1 MPVVFHRPRD
11 RRAFLEVAGLG
22 GAAVLVSA
30 FGHGAPVAPPGE
42 LHLALLSDTH
52 VPADRVNGHRGM
64 SPWENLRVAAAQVA
78 AARPEG
84 VVICGDVARLEGRV
98 EDYQEL
104 KALLAPVAAV
114 SPVYVALGNHDDR
127 TSFRKAFAD
136 TPGVHAPVDGK
147 HVTVIEH
154 EAVRVVVLDSL
165 LYVNEVAGLL
175 GKAQRAWLASYL
187 PTSRTGRRSS
197 SSITRRRD
205 EDGDLLDGDRLLA
218 LAAANRH
225 VKAIFHGHAHVWAL
239 GRRDRLHVVGL
250 PALGYNFS
258 DAQPVGWVGRAV
270 PPGRRLAH
278 AAGPRRQPRG
288 RRPDVVPGVA
298 EVSLSAIDILVF
310 VAFYGLVLGVS
321 LWKSRGRQDERGLLP
336 RRPAAALVA
345 DRRLDR
351 RRQHLDRAVRG
362 DGGTGGGRRRPRGE
376 RVAAHR
382 RGRDRGRG
390 LHLPARASCARA
402 STRCRSTSSTAT
414 ARRRGR

>member
-1 MPVVFHRPRD
+1 MPVFFHRPRD

-22 GAAVLVSA
+22 SAAVLVSA
-30 FGHGAPVAPPGE
+30 FGHGAPVAPRGE

-104 KALLAPVAAV
+104 KALLQPVAAV

-127 TSFRKAFAD
+127 TSFLKVIAD
-136 TPGVHAPVDGK
+136 TPGGNAPVDGK

-154 EAVRVVVLDSL
+154 EAVRVVILDSL

-175 GKAQRAWLASYL
+175 GKAQRAWLESWL
-187 PTSRTGRRSS
+187 PTVADRPAVIFVHHPPTQ
-197 SSITRRRD
+197 

-218 LAAANRH
+218 LAEANRH

-239 GRRDRLHVVGL
+239 GRRGRLHVVGL

-258 DAQPVGWVGRAV
+258 DAQPVGWVEARF
-270 PPGRRLAH
+270 
-278 AAGPRRQPRG
+278 
-288 RRPDVVPGVA
+288 RPDGVA
-298 EVSLSAIDILVF
+298 LTL
-310 VAFYGLVLGVS
+310 
-321 LWKSRGRQDERGLLP
+321 R
-336 RRPAAALVA
+336 ALAGNRA
-345 DRRLDR
+345 D
-351 RRQHLDRAVRG
+351 
-362 DGGTGGGRRRPRGE
+362 DGK
-376 RVAAHR
+376 
-382 RGRDRGRG
+382 
-390 LHLPARASCARA
+390 
-402 STRCRSTSSTAT
+402 TSFLEWQK
-414 ARRRGR
+414 